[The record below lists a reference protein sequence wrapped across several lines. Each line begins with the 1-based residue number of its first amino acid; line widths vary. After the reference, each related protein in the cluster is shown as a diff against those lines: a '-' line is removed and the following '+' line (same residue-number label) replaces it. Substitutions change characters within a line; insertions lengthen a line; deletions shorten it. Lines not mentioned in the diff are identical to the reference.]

1 MARCHANGGRRPV
14 AFRPKKNGTETLW
27 FLVGFTATSGRDENA
42 GAYHIS
48 RMLRRDWAGALIG
61 LLPFIVA
68 SSRHRRSLPQTLS
81 MRIQI

>member
-1 MARCHANGGRRPV
+1 MR
-14 AFRPKKNGTETLW
+14 W

-42 GAYHIS
+42 GAYLIS

-68 SSRHRRSLPQTLS
+68 LYFFFQNVNRLLPPNL
-81 MRIQI
+81 